1 MKLLK
6 DELVKAME
14 VLAGLSPC
22 SHEYGVCLQNIEIL
36 VREGD
41 MFDDVERLIGGIEDE
56 TVVSALGTITVD
68 ADSGDVTYTPVDF
81 VGAKGDIPEGA
92 KVDDAK
98 VEDAKVEDTK
108 VDEGS
113 GADMGKTYE
122 PSEVRA
128 ALVDARRKGANIS
141 AILQEFGVEN
151 FSAFPAG
158 RYAELMDRLARG

>member
-68 ADSGDVTYTPVDF
+68 ADSGDVTYTPVGYEEKTEDNTGE
-81 VGAKGDIPEGA
+81 V
-92 KVDDAK
+92 K
-98 VEDAKVEDTK
+98 VEDAKVEK
-108 VDEGS
+108 ADEGS

-128 ALVDARRKGANIS
+128 ALVEARRKGANIS

>member
-1 MKLLK
+1 MRLK
-6 DELVKAME
+6 DELVKAMN
-14 VLAGLSPC
+14 VLAELSPC
-22 SHEYGVCLQNIEIL
+22 SVEYGMCLQNIEIL

-41 MFDDVERLIGGIEDE
+41 MFDDVERLIGDGVVDE
-56 TVVSALGTITVD
+56 TVVSALGTVTVD
-68 ADSGDVTYTPVDF
+68 ADSGDVTYTPVGF
-81 VGAKGDIPEGA
+81 EEAAKEAEVETA
-92 KVDDAK
+92 KK
-98 VEDAKVEDTK
+98 PNEE
-108 VDEGS
+108 S

-158 RYAELMDRLARG
+158 RYAELMDRLAGG

>member
-22 SHEYGVCLQNIEIL
+22 SHEYGVCLLNIEIL

-41 MFDDVERLIGGIEDE
+41 MFDDVERLIGGVEDE

-68 ADSGDVTYTPVDF
+68 ADSGNVTYTPVDF
-81 VGAKGDIPEGA
+81 VGAK
-92 KVDDAK
+92 
-98 VEDAKVEDTK
+98 VEDTKVEDTK